1 MLRKQLHSTL
11 PFLSPSE
18 CENLMMST
26 AGSELLNQAY
36 SSSSFDAAADEW
48 RKLLTTHFQQLA
60 ERQPPVLNWVDPH
73 EAIDEAFDWMQRSGN
88 DNSRSVVE
96 RMSAILSKMLS
107 SGQNLHHPHYIG
119 HQVPAS
125 VPLAGLF
132 DAVSSI
138 TNQVMAI
145 YEMGPWATAVEHAV
159 VKALCGKVGWP
170 EECGTGLL
178 THGGSL
184 ANLTALLTA
193 RNVSLPGS
201 WENGVPPNAVL
212 ITHAD
217 AHYCVTRSA
226 GILGLG
232 SRQVVKAPLDALGRM
247 DVVPLDLLIEQLKAA
262 GRQIMAVSSC
272 ACATP
277 TGAFDDIQAIAD
289 VCEKHGVWLHVDAAH
304 GGGLLMSRQHRHKL
318 SGIERADS
326 IVWDAHKMMFVP
338 ALCAVVLYK
347 DRGHRFQT
355 FQQNAPYLFD
365 PSAPGMADIDSGMR
379 TIECTKRATG
389 FGLWGLW
396 SLFGEEIFEQLV
408 DQTISLARDFYNKLN
423 AAEDVETLHDPE
435 CNIVAFRY
443 LPTFMHEA
451 SPEERDRFQ
460 REVRTNL
467 IRSGSFYI
475 VQTTLAQRAALRVC
489 VMNPMTTTEDL
500 SELLDAIR
508 KIAVR

>member
-1 MLRKQLHSTL
+1 MTSNADFQ
-11 PFLSPSE
+11 
-18 CENLMMST
+18 
-26 AGSELLNQAY
+26 LLNQAY
-36 SSSSFDAAADEW
+36 SLSLFEAASEEW
-48 RKLLTTHFQQLA
+48 RKLLTAHMRQLA
-60 ERQPPVLNWVDPH
+60 ERQSPVLNWADPDAAIVD
-73 EAIDEAFDWMQRSGN
+73 ASAWMHKSG
-88 DNSRSVVE
+88 DKGELSVVE
-96 RMSAILSKMLS
+96 RMSAIMSKMLS

-159 VKALCGKVGWP
+159 VDAMCRKVGWD
-170 EECGTGLL
+170 EGCGTGLL

-193 RNVSLPGS
+193 RNVVLPGS
-201 WENGVPPNAVL
+201 WENGVPSETVL
-212 ITHAD
+212 IAHSD

-232 SRQVVKAPLDALGRM
+232 SRQVVKAELDSHGRM
-247 DVVPLDLLIEQLKAA
+247 DVVRLDQLIQQLKAA
-262 GRQIMAVSSC
+262 GRKIMAVSTC

-277 TGAFDDIQAIAD
+277 TGAFDDLQRIAD
-289 VCEKHGVWLHVDAAH
+289 ICEKQGLWLHVDAAH

-318 SGIERADS
+318 SGIEQADS
-326 IVWDAHKMMFVP
+326 IVWDAHKMLFVP
-338 ALCAVVLYK
+338 ALCAAVLYK
-347 DRGHRFQT
+347 NKAHRFET

-379 TIECTKRATG
+379 TIECTKRAIG

-408 DQTISLARDFYNKLN
+408 DHTIGRAREFFEMLK
-423 AAEDVETLHDPE
+423 AAEDFETLHEPE

-443 LPTFMHEA
+443 VPGFMRDA
-451 SPEERDRFQ
+451 SPEAMDQFQ
-460 REVRTNL
+460 RELRTNL

-475 VQTTLAQRAALRVC
+475 VQTTLSQRAALRVC

-508 KIAVR
+508 NVPMKSFQS

>member
-1 MLRKQLHSTL
+1 
-11 PFLSPSE
+11 
-18 CENLMMST
+18 MMFN
-26 AGSELLNQAY
+26 ANSELLNQAY
-36 SSSSFDAAADEW
+36 SSSLFKVALEEW
-48 RKLLTTHFQQLA
+48 QKLLTTHMQQLA
-60 ERQPPVLNWVDPH
+60 ERQAPVLNWADPGP
-73 EAIDEAFDWMQRSGN
+73 AIEDAFAWMQKSG
-88 DNSRSVVE
+88 DDSVSSVLE
-96 RMSAILSKMLS
+96 RMSAILTKMLS

-159 VKALCGKVGWP
+159 VKALCLKVGWHDG
-170 EECGTGLL
+170 CGTGLL

-193 RNVSLPGS
+193 RNVSLPRS
-201 WENGVPPNAVL
+201 WENGVPKNTVL

-232 SRQVVKAPLDALGRM
+232 SRQVVKAKLDSSGRM
-247 DVVPLDLLIEQLKAA
+247 DAALLDQLIEQLKAA
-262 GRQIMAVSSC
+262 DRKIMAVCSC

-277 TGAFDDIQAIAD
+277 TGAFDDIQRIAD
-289 VCEKHGVWLHVDAAH
+289 VCEKHRLWLHVDAAH
-304 GGGLLMSRQHRHKL
+304 GGGLLMSRQYRHKL
-318 SGIERADS
+318 RGIERADS

-338 ALCAVVLYK
+338 ALCAAVLYK
-347 DRGHRFQT
+347 DISHRFET

-379 TIECTKRATG
+379 TIECTKRANG

-408 DQTISLARDFYNKLN
+408 DRTIGLARGFFEMLK
-423 AAEDVETLHDPE
+423 AAEDFEALHEPE
-435 CNIVAFRY
+435 CNIVVFRY
-443 LPTFMHEA
+443 LPGFMRDASVHEM
-451 SPEERDRFQ
+451 DQFQ
-460 REVRTNL
+460 RDLRTNL
-467 IRSGSFYI
+467 IQSGSFYI
-475 VQTTLAQRAALRVC
+475 VQTTLSERAALRVC
-489 VMNPMTTTEDL
+489 VMNPMTTPEDL
-500 SELLDAIR
+500 SALLRAIR
-508 KIAVR
+508 KIAVRSLNP

>member
-1 MLRKQLHSTL
+1 
-11 PFLSPSE
+11 
-18 CENLMMST
+18 MMSD
-26 AGSELLNQAY
+26 AIPPLLQQVY
-36 SSSSFDAAADEW
+36 SPTLFDAAAEEW
-48 RKLLTTHFQQLA
+48 RKLLANHMQQLA
-60 ERQPPVLNWVDPH
+60 ERQSPVLNWADPH
-73 EAIDEAFDWMQRSGN
+73 AAIEDAKSWMQRSGDGREN
-88 DNSRSVVE
+88 SVVE
-96 RMSAILSKMLS
+96 RMSVILSKMLR

-159 VKALCGKVGWP
+159 VNALCRKVGWR
-170 EECGTGLL
+170 EGNGSGLL

-201 WENGVPPNAVL
+201 WENGVPSSAVL

-232 SRQVVKAPLDALGRM
+232 AKQVVKAQLDSMGRI
-247 DVVPLDLLIEQLKAA
+247 DAVRLDHLIAELKAA

-277 TGAFDDIQAIAD
+277 TGAFDDLHAIAD
-289 VCEKHGVWLHVDAAH
+289 VCEEHHVWLHVDAAH

-318 SGIERADS
+318 NGIERADS

-338 ALCAVVLYK
+338 ALCAAVLY
-347 DRGHRFQT
+347 RNSSHRFET

-379 TIECTKRATG
+379 TIECT
-389 FGLWGLW
+389 
-396 SLFGEEIFEQLV
+396 
-408 DQTISLARDFYNKLN
+408 
-423 AAEDVETLHDPE
+423 
-435 CNIVAFRY
+435 
-443 LPTFMHEA
+443 
-451 SPEERDRFQ
+451 
-460 REVRTNL
+460 
-467 IRSGSFYI
+467 
-475 VQTTLAQRAALRVC
+475 
-489 VMNPMTTTEDL
+489 
-500 SELLDAIR
+500 
-508 KIAVR
+508 